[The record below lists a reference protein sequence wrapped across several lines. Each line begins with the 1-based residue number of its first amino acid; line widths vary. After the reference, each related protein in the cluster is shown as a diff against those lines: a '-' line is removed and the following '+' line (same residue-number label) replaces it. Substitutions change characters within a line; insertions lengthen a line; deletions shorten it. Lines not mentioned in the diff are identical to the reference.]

1 VIVVDASAIVAILL
15 DEPEAEEFMRMLLE
29 AEETVISAATWF
41 EAAMVWEGRQKNAAQ
56 SALFDELI
64 DELGLAIVPLASE
77 HARIA
82 REAFRRYGKGRGRG
96 QAGKHAKLNFGD
108 CFSYALAKAL
118 DAPLLFK
125 GGDFALTD
133 VKQA

>member
-1 VIVVDASAIVAILL
+1 LHRGVSAVILVS
-15 DEPEAEEFMRMLLE
+15 
-29 AEETVISAATWF
+29 
-41 EAAMVWEGRQKNAAQ
+41 EGRQKNAGR

-64 DELGLAIVPLASE
+64 DELNLAIVPLATE

-96 QAGKHAKLNFGD
+96 QAGKHPNLNFGD
-108 CFSYALAKAL
+108 CFAYALAKAL